1 MANEKP
7 STQTQPHGDAATR
20 KKTETSVAEAGS
32 SAEKKVT
39 PKNALLGL
47 QHVLVSNVWLDPV
60 FVAGAI
66 GLPLAL
72 SSNMVNAIFI
82 VSGLVTLIQ
91 ATKLVRLPIVQ
102 GPSAAFDALMI
113 AAGTAGSL
121 AAAGTSIFISSLIFL
136 VLCLTRVI
144 EKLRFL
150 FAPIV
155 SGVIIFLV
163 GVSLS
168 GFTLS
173 EFLGGA
179 PGDKGFADP
188 KTLAVSIITC
198 VLVVV
203 LSQFGKGMVK
213 ALSYLIAL
221 VVGTA
226 LSLAFGMADFS
237 AVASKPWLGLP
248 KFMPYGGFDFN
259 AAIFVPFFIAYT
271 LHKGNLVIV
280 GINLALTAVFDKSLN
295 RLIRIGLIHRK
306 EINLKTAVINS
317 FQSDF
322 CQFTV
327 RHNRK
332 LRIFKYLPQNIRR
345 SFSD

>member
-7 STQTQPHGDAATR
+7 STQTQTHGDAATR

-179 PGDKGFADP
+179 PGDRGFADP

-221 VVGTA
+221 IVGTA

-237 AVASKPWLGLP
+237 AVASKP
-248 KFMPYGGFDFN
+248 
-259 AAIFVPFFIAYT
+259 
-271 LHKGNLVIV
+271 
-280 GINLALTAVFDKSLN
+280 
-295 RLIRIGLIHRK
+295 
-306 EINLKTAVINS
+306 
-317 FQSDF
+317 
-322 CQFTV
+322 
-327 RHNRK
+327 
-332 LRIFKYLPQNIRR
+332 
-345 SFSD
+345 

>member
-203 LSQFGKGMVK
+203 LSQFGKGHGEG
-213 ALSYLIAL
+213 A
-221 VVGTA
+221 VVSDRTGSWHRA
-226 LSLAFGMADFS
+226 VSGVRHGRLLRGGLQ
-237 AVASKPWLGLP
+237 AVARPAQVHAVWRFRFQRGDFRTVLHRLSGGHHGSPRRVSGGHGDPRHEAPGRQVRYGLA
-248 KFMPYGGFDFN
+248 GE
-259 AAIFVPFFIAYT
+259 AAGSASP
-271 LHKGNLVIV
+271 
-280 GINLALTAVFDKSLN
+280 
-295 RLIRIGLIHRK
+295 R
-306 EINLKTAVINS
+306 
-317 FQSDF
+317 
-322 CQFTV
+322 
-327 RHNRK
+327 
-332 LRIFKYLPQNIRR
+332 
-345 SFSD
+345 

>member
-60 FVAGAI
+60 FVSGAI

-203 LSQFGKGMVK
+203 LSQFGKGMEK
-213 ALSYLIAL
+213 ALS
-221 VVGTA
+221 
-226 LSLAFGMADFS
+226 
-237 AVASKPWLGLP
+237 
-248 KFMPYGGFDFN
+248 
-259 AAIFVPFFIAYT
+259 
-271 LHKGNLVIV
+271 
-280 GINLALTAVFDKSLN
+280 
-295 RLIRIGLIHRK
+295 
-306 EINLKTAVINS
+306 
-317 FQSDF
+317 
-322 CQFTV
+322 
-327 RHNRK
+327 
-332 LRIFKYLPQNIRR
+332 
-345 SFSD
+345 

>member
-1 MANEKP
+1 MEVEKGH
-7 STQTQPHGDAATR
+7 HGQRKAIDTDAAARRCRNQKENRNERGGSRFVSR
-20 KKTETSVAEAGS
+20 KEGHAEERPA
-32 SAEKKVT
+32 
-39 PKNALLGL
+39 GL

-179 PGDKGFADP
+179 PGDKGSADP

-237 AVASKPWLGLP
+237 AADCP
-248 KFMPYGGFDFN
+248 
-259 AAIFVPFFIAYT
+259 
-271 LHKGNLVIV
+271 
-280 GINLALTAVFDKSLN
+280 
-295 RLIRIGLIHRK
+295 
-306 EINLKTAVINS
+306 
-317 FQSDF
+317 
-322 CQFTV
+322 
-327 RHNRK
+327 
-332 LRIFKYLPQNIRR
+332 
-345 SFSD
+345 